1 MYLPPAAWGTSAR
14 ALLSSSLRSLYF
26 CCFLLRPLQT
36 SQSPPV
42 PSSISTAG
50 IPGLFCFFIGS
61 SFTGSGLFSL
71 FSPFFLLLDFAEA
84 CGCSGAGGG
93 GAASAFAFALAV
105 ALGSALGSAFA
116 LAFALGAG
124 SGAGGAGAAFGSAFA
139 FALALGA
146 LGSALGSAFALAFAL
161 GAGSGA

>member
-14 ALLSSSLRSLYF
+14 ALFSSSLRSLYF

-50 IPGLFCFFIGS
+50 TPGLFCFLIGS

-71 FSPFFLLLDFAEA
+71 FFLLLDFAEA

-93 GAASAFAFALAV
+93 GAASALAFALAV